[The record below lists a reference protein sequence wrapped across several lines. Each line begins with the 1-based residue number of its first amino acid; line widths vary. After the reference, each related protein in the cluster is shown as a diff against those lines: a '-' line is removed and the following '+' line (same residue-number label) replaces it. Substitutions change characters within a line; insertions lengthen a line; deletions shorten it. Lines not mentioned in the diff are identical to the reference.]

1 MSESTSSMQ
10 QGKGKGNR
18 DGQKVKVNDEGG
30 DRGFPEPM
38 ERPQWKPV
46 FEAAPLSL
54 RPLKKSRSP
63 DDDQSPP
70 GSSSSTISMSQPQQI
85 AEHPPLPLSTDA
97 SASANTIPLASSR
110 MLFPFACEVSQSQQ
124 QQQQQEDA
132 INMHYQLRT
141 AALPLPFANPQ
152 QYQQQQ
158 QMISFSHHQQQHF
171 QQMAAY
177 QQQQLLQYWSETLN
191 LSPRG
196 HMMMMNRIGQDS
208 GGRPLS
214 LFRPTATSTNK
225 LYRGVRQRHWG
236 KWVAEIRLP
245 RNRTRLWLGTF
256 DTAEE
261 AALAYDRE
269 AFKLRGENARLN
281 FPHLFLGRG
290 GESNNNSSSS
300 SSSSTTHNVSQP
312 IQQRRRRGQQQAA
325 PVTLPPSQSNNQ
337 GPDESNLQGQSPPS
351 DESGS
356 GSGSG
361 SGEVAVIEENKQQQQ
376 QPLAANVAQGDLPQS
391 QELVWGDMEEA
402 WFNNIPAAWGPGSP
416 VWDDLVDPND
426 LLQSHFSGYHYPVP
440 ATVPKSEMDC
450 STSSSVV
457 QMPQTMSTASASSS
471 SLAPA
476 SASSSS
482 PTMNFFSWGE

>member
-1 MSESTSSMQ
+1 MSESTSSKQ

-30 DRGFPEPM
+30 DRGLPEPM

-46 FEAAPLSL
+46 FEAASLSR
-54 RPLKKSRSP
+54 RPQKKSRSP
-63 DDDQSPP
+63 DDDQNPS

-85 AEHPPLPLSTDA
+85 EEHPPLPLSTDA
-97 SASANTIPLASSR
+97 SASANTNTIPLASSR
-110 MLFPFACEVSQSQQ
+110 MFFPFACELSLSQQ
-124 QQQQQEDA
+124 QQQA
-132 INMHYQLRT
+132 INM
-141 AALPLPFANPQ
+141 PFVNPQ
-152 QYQQQQ
+152 QLQQQ

-196 HMMMMNRIGQDS
+196 QMMMMNRIGQDS
-208 GGRPLS
+208 GGRPLT
-214 LFRPTATSTNK
+214 LFRPAATSTNK

-256 DTAEE
+256 DTAED

-281 FPHLFLGRG
+281 FPDLFLGRG
-290 GESNNNSSSS
+290 GESNKNSSYSS
-300 SSSSTTHNVSQP
+300 SSSSTPHNVSQP

-325 PVTLPPSQSNNQ
+325 PVTLPPSQSNYQ
-337 GPDESNLQGQSPPS
+337 GPDESNSQGQSSPS
-351 DESGS
+351 DESGQ
-356 GSGSG
+356 
-361 SGEVAVIEENKQQQQ
+361 GEVAVTEENKQQQQ
-376 QPLAANVAQGDLPQS
+376 QQQPLVANAAQGGLPQS
-391 QELVWGDMEEA
+391 QELMWGDMEEA

-416 VWDDLVDPND
+416 VWDDLIDPND

-450 STSSSVV
+450 STSSSSDV

-482 PTMNFFSWGE
+482 PTMNFFSRGE

>member
-63 DDDQSPP
+63 DDDQSPS

-110 MLFPFACEVSQSQQ
+110 MPFPFACEVSQSQQ
-124 QQQQQEDA
+124 QQQEEA

-208 GGRPLS
+208 GGRPLT

-300 SSSSTTHNVSQP
+300 SSSSSTPHNVSQP
-312 IQQRRRRGQQQAA
+312 IQQRGRRGQQQAA

-356 GSGSG
+356 GSG
-361 SGEVAVIEENKQQQQ
+361 EVAVIEENKQQQQ
-376 QPLAANVAQGDLPQS
+376 QPLAANVAQGGLPQS

-450 STSSSVV
+450 STSSSSVV

-471 SLAPA
+471 SLAPV